1 MTTAG
6 EHVREGHFDHVPKSF
21 HGKAFQLLHLI
32 VVNHP
37 FVNGNKRTTL
47 MSVRS
52 FCALNGLEFAYNRQ
66 IKDSEN
72 VDHERNERRER
83 SRSLYLR
90 EHTEPLEPKYKTT
103 IELWLTQ
110 IMDAERIS
118 DNIGPGTSESQNR
131 NEPNDYDSDSRD
143 SN

>member
-1 MTTAG
+1 MGTNEQRSCRSVASARWT
-6 EHVREGHFDHVPKSF
+6 DWSS
-21 HGKAFQLLHLI
+21 
-32 VVNHP
+32 
-37 FVNGNKRTTL
+37 RTT
-47 MSVRS
+47 VR
-52 FCALNGLEFAYNRQ
+52 LRG
-66 IKDSEN
+66 SEN

>member
-21 HGKAFQLLHLI
+21 HRKAFQLLHLI

-37 FVNGNKRTTL
+37 FVNGNKRTAL

-66 IKDSEN
+66 IKE
-72 VDHERNERRER
+72 VLKTLTTNERRER
-83 SRSLYLR
+83 NRFSYLR